1 MRIPTYIDKRI
12 DEMKESE
19 KKQAWEKLRETDN
32 VYITIPNIDNLN
44 YKYKDINSFIKL
56 KTLPSLKYISNYYHY
71 VNDIYQKYD
80 FILNTD
86 FFNCLIHPNEY
97 DAIYITKKTRNQSNK
112 ICEKIDD
119 RIRKLEIKS

>member
-1 MRIPTYIDKRI
+1 MRIPLYIDKRI

-19 KKQAWEKLRETDN
+19 KKQAWKKLRETDN
-32 VYITIPNIDNLN
+32 VYITIPDIDNLN

-80 FILNTD
+80 FILNND

-97 DAIYITKKTRNQSNK
+97 DAIYITEETRNQSNK

-119 RIRKLEIKS
+119 RIRKLENQ

>member
-32 VYITIPNIDNLN
+32 VYITIPDIDKLN

-80 FILNTD
+80 FILNND

-97 DAIYITKKTRNQSNK
+97 DAIYITEETRNQSNK

-119 RIRKLEIKS
+119 RIRKLENQ

>member
-1 MRIPTYIDKRI
+1 MRIPLYIDKRI

-19 KKQAWEKLRETDN
+19 KKQAWKKLRKTEN
-32 VYITIPNIDNLN
+32 VYITIPDIDNLN

-80 FILNTD
+80 FILNND

-97 DAIYITKKTRNQSNK
+97 DAIYITEETRNQSNK

-119 RIRKLEIKS
+119 RIRKLENQ

>member
-1 MRIPTYIDKRI
+1 MRIPLYIDKRI

-19 KKQAWEKLRETDN
+19 KKQAWKKLRKTEN
-32 VYITIPNIDNLN
+32 VYITIPDIDKLN

-80 FILNTD
+80 FILNND

-97 DAIYITKKTRNQSNK
+97 DAIYITEETRNQSNK

-119 RIRKLEIKS
+119 RIRKLENQ

>member
-19 KKQAWEKLRETDN
+19 KKQAWKKLRKTEN
-32 VYITIPNIDNLN
+32 VYITIPDIDKLN

-80 FILNTD
+80 FILNND

-97 DAIYITKKTRNQSNK
+97 DAIYITEETRNQSNK
-112 ICEKIDD
+112 ICKKIDD
-119 RIRKLEIKS
+119 RIRKLENQ